1 MIVKGK
7 VMFIEEIPARE
18 KWSAGQRITIL
29 ETYKDGRPN
38 IVNVFTTNGRGTR
51 KIGDVVEIEVL
62 ISSKTGIF
70 IRET

>member
-18 KWSAGQRITIL
+18 NWSAGQRIAIL

-38 IVNVFTTNGRGTR
+38 IVNVVTKNGRGTR